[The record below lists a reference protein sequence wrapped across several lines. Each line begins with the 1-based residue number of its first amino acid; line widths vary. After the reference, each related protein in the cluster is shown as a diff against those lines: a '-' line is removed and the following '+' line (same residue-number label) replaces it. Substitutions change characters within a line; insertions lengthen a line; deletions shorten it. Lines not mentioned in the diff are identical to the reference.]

1 MVLSNSEKP
10 LMEKLNLTVDQLD
23 YKYIENCKNVKQL
36 ERVLR
41 VLRSGEEGIYPHLI
55 KFCEEKLKEL
65 DPNNKYLQLPKRIVN
80 YSDLPE
86 AERKS
91 IISDLEVW
99 SKNYSDEI
107 SKNVSETKIPD
118 IPPVRRMDDSSKQ
131 VKNEEKKESQN
142 NQEANRRVCKPRS
155 YDEWNKFNVEEEL
168 EKIND
173 ASKDKTETDESKEAI
188 EINRFIPTIGLTL
201 DERERIADLERIKGN
216 EAFKAQDYE
225 EAVLYYTRS
234 ISALKTAKT
243 LNNRAQTYLKLKNY
257 FAAVVDCN
265 EVISLEP
272 SNVKALFRRGISH
285 KEAEMYDL
293 AIIDFEILLKLEPE
307 NKSAQDQLKQIE
319 NMKLQKMQAR
329 KKVVIKEIDSE
340 SSYDVEENNNVPDL
354 NNKEI
359 SMRLTIEETTEDS
372 RPTLD
377 EICNCERNDDGIQPL
392 SAKTKEMLHIF
403 RDPSAL
409 ANNSKNCLVSTV
421 ETNSQKKTS
430 HKNVERNTSLVLGE
444 LSEQTESKKDFK
456 EIEIQDKNPEEPK
469 IKNNHFERSQKEFS
483 KNTILEFELKT
494 YLESNLECENKH
506 VDGNINKDLNKSINK
521 ALSVTE
527 EIKKRTSTERKRNS
541 AKKSKRIQ

>member
-1 MVLSNSEKP
+1 
-10 LMEKLNLTVDQLD
+10 
-23 YKYIENCKNVKQL
+23 
-36 ERVLR
+36 
-41 VLRSGEEGIYPHLI
+41 
-55 KFCEEKLKEL
+55 
-65 DPNNKYLQLPKRIVN
+65 
-80 YSDLPE
+80 
-86 AERKS
+86 
-91 IISDLEVW
+91 
-99 SKNYSDEI
+99 
-107 SKNVSETKIPD
+107 
-118 IPPVRRMDDSSKQ
+118 
-131 VKNEEKKESQN
+131 
-142 NQEANRRVCKPRS
+142 
-155 YDEWNKFNVEEEL
+155 
-168 EKIND
+168 
-173 ASKDKTETDESKEAI
+173 
-188 EINRFIPTIGLTL
+188 
-201 DERERIADLERIKGN
+201 
-216 EAFKAQDYE
+216 
-225 EAVLYYTRS
+225 
-234 ISALKTAKT
+234 
-243 LNNRAQTYLKLKNY
+243 
-257 FAAVVDCN
+257 
-265 EVISLEP
+265 
-272 SNVKALFRRGISH
+272 LFRRGISH

-329 KKVVIKEIDSE
+329 KKVVIEEIDSE

-354 NNKEI
+354 NNKEV

-392 SAKTKEMLHIF
+392 SAKTKEMLNIF

-483 KNTILEFELKT
+483 KNTILESELKT

-527 EIKKRTSTERKRNS
+527 EIKNEPQPNANGILLKKVTPFEFLHMWLSNNCNINSNNGAICLLNIQPQQLPRILTNKIDGSLLNGLLMAIQAIVNAGKMTEGFEYLKSLIKVPRIKVTASFLSTKEKMDIEDLLLMMENKLETNLNQVRDVLINP
-541 AKKSKRIQ
+541 